1 VAGFSRDRRADGA
14 IEDKRRELLDTLA
27 ARSVREAVVRLVLAQ
42 GDEATAMRLMLPGV
56 EGYPGM
62 DELQYIA
69 QLLGGSVELR
79 KPSVPN
85 SPLILYGSG
94 PVAASILHASL
105 ADGAGHTSDHFILG
119 QSWMRVEGSVPPAV
133 RTLEEDLL
141 SVMDRWSPPSQP
153 IEISASE
160 PGAARGSGSAISI
173 QKTMGDGL
181 KFNPPPAEAD
191 TREQSPVRKTVPP
204 LKWLRRLNSTL
215 GRTR

>member
-1 VAGFSRDRRADGA
+1 
-14 IEDKRRELLDTLA
+14 LLDTLA

-42 GDEATAMRLMLPGV
+42 GDEATATRLMLPGV

-85 SPLILYGSG
+85 FPLILYGSG

-105 ADGAGHTSDHFILG
+105 ADGAGHASDHFILG

-191 TREQSPVRKTVPP
+191 AREQSPARKTVPP
-204 LKWLRRLNSTL
+204 LKWLRHLNSTL